1 MSQTTSEDNET
12 VRGEYTL
19 IPVVSTPKINTGEKI
34 FVEYYVAGRHPS
46 DSPPENVRLNVNLDG
61 LSVQSAWVS
70 QNIAQAWDDDGHSLY
85 LKKENGFARDKISKG
100 GKAFS
105 FKLPEAMFFPLQEAV
120 EEDLPYNSPPI
131 HGELDVDDQGNPPYK
146 LEIQTDEGQAA
157 GDYEITST
165 LIYQQKN
172 IAGTDRVAKNIH
184 VNTTYE
190 EHQLLINTVIII
202 LTLIGVFFP
211 IFRFLLL

>member
-1 MSQTTSEDNET
+1 MSQATSEGSET

-19 IPVVSTPKINTGEKI
+19 IPIVSTPKISAGEKI

-70 QNIAQAWDDDGHSLY
+70 QNIAQAWEDDGHSLY
-85 LKKENGFARDKISKG
+85 LKKEEGFSRDKISRG

-120 EEDLPYNSPPI
+120 EEDHPYNSPPI
-131 HGELDVDDQGNPPYK
+131 HGELDIDDQGNPPYR
-146 LEIQTDEGQAA
+146 LEIQTDERQTA
-157 GDYEITST
+157 GDYEIIST
-165 LIYQQKN
+165 LIYQQN
-172 IAGTDRVAKNIH
+172 DVAGTDRVTKNIH

-190 EHQLLINTVIII
+190 DYQLLINAVVIL
-202 LTLIGVFFP
+202 LTLIGVLFP
-211 IFRFLLL
+211 IFRFIFI